1 MKKFFLIA
9 AGLLVL
15 AFLLLSSLG
24 NQQIAKQQELPE
36 KSKAMSAEIFGA
48 GLPPIV
54 QAEHFGMQHH
64 FLLAAQHLDYPVK
77 LRKFS
82 EQFCALEAKSH
93 CYLLFYTDRAALPR
107 TGGDMGDNVNPL
119 AFFTIN
125 KSTGVNEISYSLE
138 NAGYSDQSGDLQK
151 YFADHGK
158 AWQ

>member
-9 AGLLVL
+9 AGIVVL

-24 NQQIAKQQELPE
+24 NQQIAKQQALPE

-48 GLPPIV
+48 GLPPIE
-54 QAEHFGMQHH
+54 QAKHFGMQYH
-64 FLLAAQHLDYPVK
+64 FLLTGQHLDYPVK

-82 EQFCALEAKSH
+82 EQFCALETKSH
-93 CYLLFYTDRAALPR
+93 CYLLFYTDRAALPQA
-107 TGGDMGDNVNPL
+107 GGDMSDSVNPL

-125 KSTGVNEISYSLE
+125 KTTGVNEISYNME